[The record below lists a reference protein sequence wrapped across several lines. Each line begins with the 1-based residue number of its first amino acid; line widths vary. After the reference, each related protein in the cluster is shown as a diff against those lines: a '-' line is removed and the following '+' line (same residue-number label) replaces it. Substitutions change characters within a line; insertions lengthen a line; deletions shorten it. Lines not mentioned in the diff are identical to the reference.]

1 MKPQLMPPNLVE
13 HFYLGGPSIAALRGG
28 VDLVSDRQ
36 PEEWLA
42 ATVERADE
50 PGVGLSHLVDGT
62 TLREH
67 VIADPVGWTGRAD
80 GLAGDVGILVKL
92 IDAGQRLPVHVH
104 PDREF
109 AVAHLDCPYGKTEAW
124 LVIATSGDNPSVWV
138 GWNADL
144 DADLLADRVE
154 AQDSEWMLAHLNRL
168 DVRAGD
174 AVLVPA
180 GTPHAVGAGVFV
192 VEVQEPTDFSIL
204 LEWSVTSVG
213 REDSHLGLGF
223 PVVLPAVDHH
233 ALTAETLARLVT
245 HIDLAAPEA
254 EVVRAL
260 PAAADP
266 FFRLDLVASTAG
278 HGPTV
283 EAGFAAVL
291 ALSGSGALRAGAEQ
305 VEVSAGQVYAVP
317 AGFGDWTATGDLRLV
332 VCRPGVPEGTP

>member
-13 HFYLGGPSIAALRGG
+13 HFYLGGPSIAALRGAVG
-28 VDLVSDRQ
+28 LVSDRQ

-67 VIADPVGWTGRAD
+67 VIADPVGWTGRVD
-80 GLAGDVGILVKL
+80 GLQGDVGILVKL
-92 IDAGQRLPVHVH
+92 IDAGQRLPVHAH
-104 PDREF
+104 PDRAF
-109 AVAHLDCPYGKTEAW
+109 AVSHLDCPYGKTEAW
-124 LVIATSGDNPSVWV
+124 LVIATSGETPSVWV
-138 GWNADL
+138 GWNTDL
-144 DADLLADRVE
+144 DADLLAAKVD

-180 GTPHAVGAGVFV
+180 GTPHAVGAGVFL

-223 PVVLPAVDHH
+223 PAVLAAVNHH
-233 ALTAETLARLVT
+233 ALTAETLSGLRKHV
-245 HIDLAAPEA
+245 DLAATGA
-254 EVVRAL
+254 EVVPAL
-260 PAAADP
+260 PGAADP
-266 FFRLDLVASTAG
+266 FFRIDVVA
-278 HGPTV
+278 PTTGDRPII
-283 EAGFAAVL
+283 EAGFAAVI
-291 ALSGSGALRAGAEQ
+291 ALSGTGALRAGDEQ
-305 VEVSAGQVYAVP
+305 IEVEAGQVYAVP
-317 AGFGDWTATGDLRLV
+317 AGFGDWAATGDLRLV
-332 VCRPGVPEGTP
+332 VCRPGVPGGTP